1 MTRQV
6 ISIVT
11 LAVSATAFA
20 SVADTTGIA
29 SLEINSRIAAH
40 SGMMWR
46 MASQSFANPAI
57 RQWMLPESYSSLA
70 ASYCFRRESEIVDI
84 QRGNGS
90 GFWGVEA
97 DSYIKYKTSTLW
109 GTAAY
114 RNGRQRGL
122 NWNESSDADL
132 VYPYFIAD
140 SIGGDM
146 HAEIYS
152 FSGGY
157 AGHTDRW
164 AWGAMLAYNAGLHYR
179 NIDPRPRN
187 TTGRLDISVGG
198 AVRVAASDYRAGVS
212 VSYRKYKQ
220 SCDIEFVNEMSD
232 NRVWHLTGLGT
243 HYERFAGNGY
253 THYYN
258 GNRWGISLDLFPQT
272 CRGAVVSLEYASFSF
287 DHILTSLNRLPLQ
300 SVADR
305 QMVAMA
311 GWLAP
316 GDVHDWAVIISLRH
330 GKRTGMENIFGDPAS
345 GIYPQIG
352 SLDMYT
358 HTLDDVAVNL
368 LYQWRMPGGTLL
380 SAAPSAAY
388 SRSREV
394 YADPRR
400 HLQLGSVTS
409 SVSLQATHGF
419 SRLWRGRLSACYAY
433 SATLGC
439 SSDLP
444 FDCHNPVGMQA
455 VDIRRY
461 EVLSKNHSLLEINA
475 DVSRAVS
482 SKYALMLS
490 ASYSRGS
497 YSCGINA
504 DMADVAI
511 SFIF

>member
-11 LAVSATAFA
+11 ILVSAMGFA
-20 SVADTTGIA
+20 SVADTTGFA
-29 SLEINSRIAAH
+29 YPEINGRIAAR
-40 SGMMWR
+40 SGLMWR
-46 MASQSFANPAI
+46 MTPQSFANPAI

-70 ASYCFRRESEIVDI
+70 AGYCIRRESEAVDI
-84 QRGNGS
+84 QRGSGS
-90 GFWGVEA
+90 DSFGVEA
-97 DSYIKYKTSTLW
+97 DSYIKYRTSTLW

-114 RNGRQRGL
+114 RNGCQRGL
-122 NWNESSDADL
+122 NWNESSDAGL

-157 AGHTDRW
+157 ADHTDLW
-164 AWGAMLAYNAGLHYR
+164 AWGATLAYNAGLYYR

-187 TTGRLDISVGG
+187 TTGCLDISVGG

-232 NRVWHLTGLGT
+232 SRVWHLTGLGT

-258 GNRWGISLDLFPQT
+258 GNRWSAGLDLFPQT
-272 CRGAVVSLEYASFSF
+272 RKGAVVSLEYASFGF

-300 SVADR
+300 SAVDR
-305 QMVAMA
+305 RLTAMV

-316 GDVHDWAVIISLRH
+316 GVARDWALTFSLRH
-330 GKRTGMENIFGDPAS
+330 GKRTGTENIFGDPAS

-358 HTLDDVAVNL
+358 HMLTDAAVNL
-368 LYQWRMPGGTLL
+368 LYQWCVPGGTLL
-380 SAAPSAAY
+380 SVAPSVAY
-388 SRSREV
+388 YRSREV
-394 YADPRR
+394 YADPHR
-400 HLQLGSVTS
+400 HLQLGSVTP
-409 SVSLQATHGF
+409 SVRLQATHGF
-419 SRLWRGRLSACYAY
+419 GRLWRGRLSARYAY
-433 SATLGC
+433 SATAGC

-444 FDCHNPVGMQA
+444 FDSHNPIGMQA
-455 VDIRRY
+455 ADIRRY
-461 EVLSKNHSLLEINA
+461 EILSKNHSHLDINA

-490 ASYSRGS
+490 ASYSRGC
-497 YSCGINA
+497 YSGGINA
-504 DMADVAI
+504 NVADVAI
-511 SFIF
+511 SFVF